1 MRALRHFSN
10 VECRQEDFYST
21 SHVFLSGSIQ
31 FIHSGEFAHQLIDRI
46 QNSQR
51 APTGAA
57 KFPY

>member
-1 MRALRHFSN
+1 ML
-10 VECRQEDFYST
+10 VMLYVDKRQEDFYST
-21 SHVFLSGSIQ
+21 NHVFLSGLIP
-31 FIHSGEFAHQLIDRI
+31 FIRSGEFAHQLIDRI